1 MIKRFSFSECFIRMY
16 PHSLIVLKIMKITF
30 ANKQKCCMS
39 NLPFSFILHY
49 VLAYSIILKTGTP
62 VEVKQLSDTL
72 IFFSLFFQGN
82 SSSDSLR
89 K

>member
-1 MIKRFSFSECFIRMY
+1 MFHGNVSTFVNC
-16 PHSLIVLKIMKITF
+16 LKNNENHIC
-30 ANKQKCCMS
+30 KQTKCCIS

-62 VEVKQLSDTL
+62 VEVKQLSDKL

-82 SSSDSLR
+82 SSSDSL
-89 K
+89 